1 MATITDEAI
10 VIRVDDRNG
19 ADKYVTCFSKY
30 HGRVRFS
37 AFGAKYF
44 KSSVGAI
51 LQYLSRLQ
59 LELEPG
65 KISDKLLSAEL
76 LAAPPVL
83 DFKQLAYASILT
95 EVTESFT
102 VDHESDTLVYG
113 YLVDALALLS
123 KKNPR
128 VVVLTF
134 CIKLLHATGFGPD
147 LEKLTMP
154 EGAKELYLQLLHLDL
169 VHPAELEIR
178 GSALKQLEHMVLE
191 LIYYQINKPLK
202 SLIYLRQLGI

>member
-1 MATITDEAI
+1 MAIIADEAL
-10 VIRVDDRNG
+10 VIRVEDRNS
-19 ADKYVTCFSKY
+19 ADKYVTCFSKF

-44 KSSVGAI
+44 KSSVGPI

-65 KISDKLLSAEL
+65 KISDKLLSVEL
-76 LAAPPVL
+76 LAPPPVL
-83 DFKQLAYASILT
+83 DFKQLAYASVMT
-95 EVTESFT
+95 EVTEAFT
-102 VDHESDTLVYG
+102 ADHESDTLVYA
-113 YLVDALALLS
+113 YLLDALALLVR
-123 KKNPR
+123 KNPR
-128 VVVLTF
+128 VVLLSF
-134 CIKLLHATGFGPD
+134 CIKLLYATGFGPD
-147 LEKLTMP
+147 LEKLILP
-154 EGAKELYLQLLHLDL
+154 EGAKELYLALLHLDF

-202 SLIYLRQLGI
+202 SLVYLRQLGI